1 MCVCVCVCVYVCVCV
16 CVCVCV
22 YDLTVEQEWISGRL
36 TFKIL
41 FAFVAVGLS
50 NGDILPHS
58 L

>member
-1 MCVCVCVCVYVCVCV
+1 MCVCV

-22 YDLTVEQEWISGRL
+22 FDLIVEQEWISGRL

-41 FAFVAVGLS
+41 FLFVAVGLS
-50 NGDILPHS
+50 SGDILSHS